1 MFTVGNS
8 FIRRGDEL
16 LQVIDTFRESEVED
30 FEVIKQSL
38 GADTVL
44 RRQEFLYF
52 CSIVPELEFE
62 MAVEPEVVA
71 ESHMSGSIE

>member
-1 MFTVGNS
+1 MFTVGKS

-30 FEVIKQSL
+30 FEVIKNHL

-44 RRQEFLYF
+44 RRNEFLYF
-52 CSIVPELEFE
+52 CVIVPELEFE
-62 MAVEPEVVA
+62 MISDTTEATTQ
-71 ESHMSGSIE
+71 MSGSIE

>member
-62 MAVEPEVVA
+62 MVVEPEVVA

>member
-62 MAVEPEVVA
+62 MVTEPEIVA